1 MADNARAKKLADL
14 IREVVAQKLQRGI
27 KDPRLGSHVTIT
39 DTRVT
44 GDLREATVFYTVY
57 GDDEE
62 RASAAAGLESAKGI
76 LRSAVGAAA
85 GTKFTP
91 TLAFVP
97 DALPENAKTIDD
109 LLDKARASDAEVR
122 EVSSGAAVRRRG
134 RPVPQAGRG
143 RRRRGHRGRMKR
155 ESNKPTEGRAAMRS
169 RQGRWRATAG
179 LVIVDKPAGFT
190 SHDVVAKMRGMAR
203 TRRVGHAGTL
213 DPMATGVL
221 VLGIE
226 RATKLLGHLALT
238 EKEYVGTIRLGQTTI
253 TDDAEGEITASK
265 AAHGLAREDIDA
277 GVAGCPA
284 RSCRSRRRSAPSRST
299 ASGRTRGSATARTW
313 RSRPGRS
320 PSPRSW
326 CTPRTRPRPRT
337 APR

>member
-97 DALPENAKTIDD
+97 DALPENAKTIDN
-109 LLDKARASDAEVR
+109 LLDKARASDAAVR
-122 EVSSGAAVRRRG
+122 EVSSGA
-134 RPVPQAGRG
+134 QYAGEADPYR
-143 RRRRGHRGRMKR
+143 
-155 ESNKPTEGRAAMRS
+155 KPGEDDDEGTAA
-169 RQGRWRATAG
+169 
-179 LVIVDKPAGFT
+179 
-190 SHDVVAKMRGMAR
+190 
-203 TRRVGHAGTL
+203 
-213 DPMATGVL
+213 
-221 VLGIE
+221 E
-226 RATKLLGHLALT
+226 
-238 EKEYVGTIRLGQTTI
+238 
-253 TDDAEGEITASK
+253 
-265 AAHGLAREDIDA
+265 
-277 GVAGCPA
+277 
-284 RSCRSRRRSAPSRST
+284 
-299 ASGRTRGSATARTW
+299 
-313 RSRPGRS
+313 
-320 PSPRSW
+320 
-326 CTPRTRPRPRT
+326 
-337 APR
+337 